1 MRTADRVMKNNRPL
15 DAIRRKVRREWRG
28 FDEPL
33 DLNAGVRRA
42 AEFVDDIIRM
52 VGMTDGMEEQRLRAI
67 WIDLAGEYVAKGSEP
82 VSLKK
87 GVLTIRVSQPAMKF
101 HLEQMRGSL
110 LAKIQQ
116 AAANGK
122 ITSLRFTAG

>member
-1 MRTADRVMKNNRPL
+1 
-15 DAIRRKVRREWRG
+15 
-28 FDEPL
+28 
-33 DLNAGVRRA
+33 
-42 AEFVDDIIRM
+42 
-52 VGMTDGMEEQRLRAI
+52 MTDGMEEHRLRAI
-67 WIDLAGEYVAKGSEP
+67 WSDLAGEYVAKSSEP

-87 GVLTIRVSQPAMKF
+87 GVLMIRVSQPAMKF

-110 LAKIQQ
+110 LVKIQQ